1 MIIAASVLYFDEKKY
16 DEVLKLLEKYDNIE
30 THQQDIEN
38 GKMVITIEAENNK
51 AIEYIE
57 QDFIKQDFI
66 VDLAHFAF
74 HFGEEVEKVLAGGK
88 VHDFDITKPFS
99 RKRLQ

>member
-51 AIEYIE
+51 AI
-57 QDFIKQDFI
+57 DFI

-88 VHDFDITKPFS
+88 VPDFDITKPFS

>member
-38 GKMVITIEAENNK
+38 GKG
-51 AIEYIE
+51 
-57 QDFIKQDFI
+57 Q
-66 VDLAHFAF
+66 
-74 HFGEEVEKVLAGGK
+74 
-88 VHDFDITKPFS
+88 
-99 RKRLQ
+99 

>member
-16 DEVLKLLEKYDNIE
+16 DEVLKLLKKYKNIE

-51 AIEYIE
+51 DIEDIE
-57 QDFIKQDFI
+57 QDFREKDFI
-66 VDLAHFAF
+66 IDLAHFAF
-74 HFGEEVEKVLAGGK
+74 HFGEEIENVLAGGE
-88 VHDFDITKPFS
+88 VPDFDINKPFS

>member
-57 QDFIKQDFI
+57 QDFI

-88 VHDFDITKPFS
+88 VPDFDITKPFS

>member
-38 GKMVITIEAENNK
+38 GKMVICYDDQE
-51 AIEYIE
+51 
-57 QDFIKQDFI
+57 
-66 VDLAHFAF
+66 
-74 HFGEEVEKVLAGGK
+74 
-88 VHDFDITKPFS
+88 
-99 RKRLQ
+99 RKII